1 MLNSA
6 FIVGAALRPSHESSS
21 RVNDGRSRRAAPTNI
36 QVRPVKVL
44 IVAASMDI
52 VGGQAVQAV
61 RLIEHLRQEPSV
73 AADFLPVNPR
83 LPGVL
88 RKLQS
93 IKYVRTIT
101 TSTLYWWKLL
111 TTIPS
116 FDVIHIFSASYFSFL
131 LAPSPAV
138 IVARLFGKKIV
149 LNYHS
154 GEAED
159 HLRRWP
165 KTAIP
170 MLKKADEIVVPS
182 QYLVRGFAKFGLV
195 AKAIFNVVDF
205 NQIIFRQRGTLRP
218 IFLSNRNFEAHYG
231 VDVVLRA
238 FAIIQQR
245 FQDASLK
252 VAGDG
257 PCREDLQELAA
268 ELKLLNVE
276 FVGTVT
282 RERMSALYNEADCF
296 LNGSRIDNQPLSIL
310 EAFASGLPVVTT
322 NAGGIP
328 DVVTNGVNALMV
340 QMDDHEA
347 LAHSAINLIA
357 HREVAAR
364 LISEARKECRR
375 YTWEAVRTEW
385 LKAYGATDYT
395 DDAA

>member
-1 MLNSA
+1 MKA
-6 FIVGAALRPSHESSS
+6 DFP
-21 RVNDGRSRRAAPTNI
+21 
-36 QVRPVKVL
+36 VRVL

-61 RLIEHLRQEPSV
+61 RLLEHLKEEPAV
-73 AADFLPVNPR
+73 AVDFLPVNPR

-88 RKLQS
+88 RKLQA

-101 TSTLYWWKLL
+101 TSHLYWWKLL

-131 LAPSPAV
+131 LAPAPAIV
-138 IVARLFGKKIV
+138 VARLFGKRIV

-165 KTAIP
+165 RTSIP

-182 QYLVRGFAKFGLV
+182 PYLVRVFAKFGLP
-195 AKAIFNVVDF
+195 AKAIFNVIDF
-205 NQIIFRQRGTLRP
+205 DQLIFRERETLRP
-218 IFLSNRNFEAHYG
+218 LFLSNRNFEAHYG

-245 FQDASLK
+245 FPDAALK

-257 PCREDLQELAA
+257 PGREMLHELAA
-268 ELKLLNVE
+268 ELQLRNVE
-276 FVGTVT
+276 FVGMVT
-282 RERMSALYNEADCF
+282 RERMAELYNEADCF
-296 LNGSRIDNQPLSIL
+296 LNGSRVDNQPLSIL

-328 DVVTNGVNALMV
+328 DVVTDGVTALMV
-340 QMDDHEA
+340 EKDDHEA
-347 LAHSAINLIA
+347 LAHNAIALLEQPELA
-357 HREVAAR
+357 PR
-364 LISEARKECRR
+364 LINAGRNECRR
-375 YTWEAVRTEW
+375 YTWEAVRNEW
-385 LKAYGATDYT
+385 LKAYGTTNDAT
-395 DDAA
+395 

>member
-1 MLNSA
+1 MTRMKA
-6 FIVGAALRPSHESSS
+6 DFP
-21 RVNDGRSRRAAPTNI
+21 
-36 QVRPVKVL
+36 VRVL

-61 RLIEHLRQEPSV
+61 RLLEHLKEEPAV
-73 AADFLPVNPR
+73 AVDFLPVNPR

-88 RKLQS
+88 RKLQA

-101 TSTLYWWKLL
+101 TSHLYWWKLL

-131 LAPSPAV
+131 LAPAPAIV
-138 IVARLFGKKIV
+138 VARLFGKRIV

-165 KTAIP
+165 RTSIP

-182 QYLVRGFAKFGLV
+182 PYLVRVFAKFGLP
-195 AKAIFNVVDF
+195 AKAIFNVIDF
-205 NQIIFRQRGTLRP
+205 DQLIFRERETLRP
-218 IFLSNRNFEAHYG
+218 LFLSNRNFEAHYG

-245 FQDASLK
+245 FPDAALK

-257 PCREDLQELAA
+257 PGREMLHELAA
-268 ELKLLNVE
+268 ELQLRNVE
-276 FVGTVT
+276 FVGMVT
-282 RERMSALYNEADCF
+282 RERMAELYNEADCF
-296 LNGSRIDNQPLSIL
+296 LNGSRVDNQPLSIL

-328 DVVTNGVNALMV
+328 DVVTDGVTALMV
-340 QMDDHEA
+340 EKDDHEA
-347 LAHSAINLIA
+347 LAHNAIALLEQPELA
-357 HREVAAR
+357 HR
-364 LISEARKECRR
+364 LINAGRNECRR
-375 YTWEAVRTEW
+375 YTWEAVRNEW
-385 LKAYGATDYT
+385 LKAYGTTNDAT
-395 DDAA
+395 